1 MKGGMGN
8 EKRDGRNK
16 NEREDEDEEDDG
28 ESKIMLSGID

>member
-16 NEREDEDEEDDG
+16 NESEDEDEEDDG

>member
-8 EKRDGRNK
+8 EKRDGRDK
-16 NEREDEDEEDDG
+16 NESEDEDEEDDG

>member
-16 NEREDEDEEDDG
+16 SESEDEDEEDDG